1 MKAFFNRI
9 RLCCTQ
15 ASSYPELRKK
25 TFWNGVGYLY
35 WLLVIVAFLSLAI
48 VIGKISFIVYDIKNS
63 PDIKNTIVTLF
74 PSELV
79 LTMKDGELST
89 NVKEPYIFPLPAKWE
104 EILENRSTGDMPSHF
119 LTIDTSASFED
130 FYTYD
135 SLILLTKTA
144 IIARKEY
151 AAEVVEYKNILKD
164 EDDFM
169 LDSTRY
175 KALVA
180 EALPLIERAMSTM
193 LIPVIAISLLVMP
206 LIAGII
212 FGVIYLLYLVI
223 ATLLAWLLAAIMQR
237 RTEYS
242 ELYRIGLYA
251 LTPSIIIESILIA
264 FGVSFFLLP
273 TAIFLITMG
282 MVLQEW
288 PKKQ

>member
-25 TFWNGVGYLY
+25 TFWNGVVYLY

-48 VIGKISFIVYDIKNS
+48 LIGKLSFVVYDIKNS

-74 PSELV
+74 PNELV

-89 NVKEPYIFPLPAKWE
+89 NVKEPYIFPLPAKWKEALESQSE
-104 EILENRSTGDMPSHF
+104 EIPSHF

-130 FYTYD
+130 FYAYD

-144 IIARKEY
+144 VIARKEY
-151 AAEVVEYKNILKD
+151 AAEVVEYKNILKE
-164 EDDFM
+164 EDNFM

-175 KALVA
+175 KALVE
-180 EALPLIERAMSTM
+180 EALPLIDRAMSTM

-206 LIAGII
+206 LIAGMI
-212 FGVIYLLYLVI
+212 FGVIVLLYLVI

-251 LTPSIIIESILIA
+251 LTPSIIIESILVA